1 MIDEP
6 GIRTKCFEL
15 RGLSYPPAELHA
27 DEAKWEREQEG
38 DPPPAGIKTGLTEK
52 GGEHAAHSHACP
64 YSNRHRCVPGCS
76 LASSCVVRVLQDEHG
91 GDAEFSSS
99 CEPLSGAQ

>member
-52 GGEHAAHSHACP
+52 ESTPPIAMPVPIPIAIVAVCQAAVWPLRAWCAFSRMNTAAMP
-64 YSNRHRCVPGCS
+64 SSPPA
-76 LASSCVVRVLQDEHG
+76 AS
-91 GDAEFSSS
+91 
-99 CEPLSGAQ
+99 P